1 MCEVGFGPGVLL
13 RLLCWRFPD
22 ARLHGGDPSGVMLG
36 QARRRF
42 ASSRTG
48 RGADLRLGAVGRLP
62 FDDAAFHVT
71 VAVNTVAFGSDLGAG
86 LSEIACATRPQG
98 EVMVAWHGG
107 QSAVAHPTTP
117 CPR

>member
-1 MCEVGFGPGVLL
+1 VCEVGFGPGVLL

-36 QARRRF
+36 QAQRRL